1 MKLLK
6 RVSILAVLITV
17 IAVFAGCGKEA
28 TVVGT
33 WEGDDYTYTFN
44 DDGTGIQQIG
54 EISVS
59 ITSYEA
65 KDGKLSITISFL
77 GTEET
82 DEYTYSIKKN
92 KQVDAS
98 DFGYLFFV
106 VGAFCFQVF
115 GISIQDMYIF
125 FLYINMVKKVFPHK
139 CMVAFW
145 MIFRQAYIFVH
156 IESNDILER
165 YFSLLV
171 QFYQRFVHA

>member
-33 WEGDDYTYTFN
+33 WEG
-44 DDGTGIQQIG
+44 DGTGIQQIG

-92 KQVDAS
+92 VLSLS
-98 DFGYLFFV
+98 DGNNTIEL
-106 VGAFCFQVF
+106 
-115 GISIQDMYIF
+115 
-125 FLYINMVKKVFPHK
+125 NKK
-139 CMVAFW
+139 
-145 MIFRQAYIFVH
+145 
-156 IESNDILER
+156 
-165 YFSLLV
+165 
-171 QFYQRFVHA
+171 

>member
-44 DDGTGIQQIG
+44 DDGTGK
-54 EISVS
+54 ISVS

-92 KQVDAS
+92 VLSLS
-98 DFGYLFFV
+98 DGNNTIEL
-106 VGAFCFQVF
+106 
-115 GISIQDMYIF
+115 
-125 FLYINMVKKVFPHK
+125 NKK
-139 CMVAFW
+139 
-145 MIFRQAYIFVH
+145 
-156 IESNDILER
+156 
-165 YFSLLV
+165 
-171 QFYQRFVHA
+171 

>member
-59 ITSYEA
+59 

-92 KQVDAS
+92 VLSLS
-98 DFGYLFFV
+98 DGNNTIEL
-106 VGAFCFQVF
+106 
-115 GISIQDMYIF
+115 
-125 FLYINMVKKVFPHK
+125 NKK
-139 CMVAFW
+139 
-145 MIFRQAYIFVH
+145 
-156 IESNDILER
+156 
-165 YFSLLV
+165 
-171 QFYQRFVHA
+171 

>member
-59 ITSYEA
+59 IT
-65 KDGKLSITISFL
+65 
-77 GTEET
+77 
-82 DEYTYSIKKN
+82 YTYSIKKN
-92 KQVDAS
+92 VLSLS
-98 DFGYLFFV
+98 DGNNTIEL
-106 VGAFCFQVF
+106 
-115 GISIQDMYIF
+115 
-125 FLYINMVKKVFPHK
+125 NKK
-139 CMVAFW
+139 
-145 MIFRQAYIFVH
+145 
-156 IESNDILER
+156 
-165 YFSLLV
+165 
-171 QFYQRFVHA
+171 

>member
-82 DEYTYSIKKN
+82 YSIKKN
-92 KQVDAS
+92 VLSLS
-98 DFGYLFFV
+98 DGNNTIEL
-106 VGAFCFQVF
+106 
-115 GISIQDMYIF
+115 
-125 FLYINMVKKVFPHK
+125 NKK
-139 CMVAFW
+139 
-145 MIFRQAYIFVH
+145 
-156 IESNDILER
+156 
-165 YFSLLV
+165 
-171 QFYQRFVHA
+171 

>member
-1 MKLLK
+1 MVIIIFCDANI
-6 RVSILAVLITV
+6 VSANNAIKTNTSQWKDL
-17 IAVFAGCGKEA
+17 EA

-92 KQVDAS
+92 VLSLS
-98 DFGYLFFV
+98 DGNNTIEL
-106 VGAFCFQVF
+106 
-115 GISIQDMYIF
+115 
-125 FLYINMVKKVFPHK
+125 NKK
-139 CMVAFW
+139 
-145 MIFRQAYIFVH
+145 
-156 IESNDILER
+156 
-165 YFSLLV
+165 
-171 QFYQRFVHA
+171 

>member
-82 DEYTYSIKKN
+82 DEYTQYKKYFLNNLIKRRI
-92 KQVDAS
+92 
-98 DFGYLFFV
+98 
-106 VGAFCFQVF
+106 C
-115 GISIQDMYIF
+115 I
-125 FLYINMVKKVFPHK
+125 
-139 CMVAFW
+139 CM
-145 MIFRQAYIFVH
+145 
-156 IESNDILER
+156 ILLNIMER
-165 YFSLLV
+165 SL
-171 QFYQRFVHA
+171 